1 MSMLN
6 EKRAEE
12 LLALTTKMIQ
22 APSYSGQENLVV
34 DVMKKFCDEHKFTD
48 IHVDRY
54 GNCICHIKGSKPGPK
69 ILFDGHMD
77 TVPVPDKTKWDHD
90 PFGAEIVDGRGTSDM
105 KGALSAM
112 LAAAL
117 YYAED
122 ADYDFPGDIY
132 VAGVVHEECFEG
144 VAAREISAYV
154 KPDYFIIGEASQLNM
169 KIGQRGRAEIVVE
182 TFGVPAHSASPHKG
196 VNAVYKMCK
205 VIEEINKLTPPHHD
219 VLGDGI
225 LELVDVKSSPYPG
238 ASVVPDYCRATYDRR
253 LLTGETKES
262 VLAPLQELLDSMMK
276 EDPQLKAKVSYAVGQ
291 EKCWT
296 GETIEAER
304 FFPGWLFDK
313 NEDWVQN
320 IYKEMKEIGLNPT
333 ITNYDFCT
341 NASHYA
347 GEAGIRCVGVGPS
360 LETLAHTINEYIEID
375 QLNKIMESYYG
386 VMKALL
392 K

>member
-1 MSMLN
+1 M
-6 EKRAEE
+6 
-12 LLALTTKMIQ
+12 T
-22 APSYSGQENLVV
+22 
-34 DVMKKFCDEHKFTD
+34 DV
-48 IHVDRY
+48 
-54 GNCICHIKGSKPGPK
+54 
-69 ILFDGHMD
+69 
-77 TVPVPDKTKWDHD
+77 
-90 PFGAEIVDGRGTSDM
+90 
-105 KGALSAM
+105 
-112 LAAAL
+112 
-117 YYAED
+117 
-122 ADYDFPGDIY
+122 
-132 VAGVVHEECFEG
+132 
-144 VAAREISAYV
+144 
-154 KPDYFIIGEASQLNM
+154 
-169 KIGQRGRAEIVVE
+169 
-182 TFGVPAHSASPHKG
+182 
-196 VNAVYKMCK
+196 
-205 VIEEINKLTPPHHD
+205 
-219 VLGDGI
+219 
-225 LELVDVKSSPYPG
+225 
-238 ASVVPDYCRATYDRR
+238 

-262 VLAPLQELLDSMMK
+262 VLAPLQELLDRMMK

-320 IYKEMKEIGLNPT
+320 IYWEMKEIGLNPT

-375 QLNKIMESYYG
+375 QLNKVMESYYG

>member
-34 DVMKKFCDEHKFTD
+34 DVMKKFCDEHKITD

-90 PFGAEIVDGRGTSDM
+90 PFGAEIVDGRMYGRGTSDM

-144 VAAREISAYV
+144 VAAREISTYV
-154 KPDYFIIGEASQLNM
+154 KPDYVIIGEAS
-169 KIGQRGRAEIVVE
+169 
-182 TFGVPAHSASPHKG
+182 
-196 VNAVYKMCK
+196 
-205 VIEEINKLTPPHHD
+205 KLTPPHHD

-262 VLAPLQELLDSMMK
+262 VLAPLQELLDGMMK
-276 EDPQLKAKVSYAVGQ
+276 EDPQLKAKVSDAVGQ

-347 GEAGIRCVGVGPS
+347 GEAGIRSVGVGPS

-375 QLNKIMESYYG
+375 QLNKVMESYYG